1 MHASLITVDQ
11 IDALLPQTQCGKC
24 GHPGCRPYAHAIAET
39 GEAINR
45 CPPGGQ
51 RTADALAQLM
61 GRTAMPLAQPAESP
75 LLAVIDEKVCIGCT
89 KCINAC
95 PVDAILGAPKQMH
108 SILRDECTG
117 CDLCVTPCPVDCISM
132 VPHPRWHA
140 AQTDDEQ
147 QAWLHQRAHKG
158 RQRHL
163 ARNARIAARSAAAL
177 QRQRAR
183 RHQRIALHAESA
195 STVSETASVSETTSA
210 ETAALRRRLKIKLA
224 RMKQDDPQRPAL
236 EAQLSALGGHTAPR
250 AAAPQAQQART
261 QRIALAA
268 AENTLRRAERHLTH
282 CQRQEGPAEIEAA
295 RTQLAHARQQ
305 LERAKQAL
313 NTR

>member
-1 MHASLITVDQ
+1 MQASLITVDH

-24 GHPGCRPYAHAIAET
+24 GHPGCRPYARAIADA

-51 RTADALAQLM
+51 RTADALAELT
-61 GRTAMPLAQPAESP
+61 GRPTMPLAQPAESP
-75 LLAVIDEKVCIGCT
+75 LLAVIDEEVCIGCT
-89 KCINAC
+89 KCIKAC

-117 CDLCVTPCPVDCISM
+117 CELCVTPCPVDCISM
-132 VPHPRWHA
+132 APHPGWHA
-140 AQTDDEQ
+140 AQTEDEQ

-163 ARNARIAARSAAAL
+163 TRNARIAAWSAEAL
-177 QRQRAR
+177 ERQRTR
-183 RHQRIALHAESA
+183 RHQRIAPQVAPMSA
-195 STVSETASVSETTSA
+195 SSETA
-210 ETAALRRRLKIKLA
+210 TADTGALRRRLKIKLA

-250 AAAPQAQQART
+250 AAEPQAQQART

-268 AENTLRRAERHLTH
+268 AEDTLRRAERHLAH
-282 CQRQEGPAEIEAA
+282 CQRQAGPAEIEAA
-295 RTQLAHARQQ
+295 RAQLARAQQQ

-313 NTR
+313 KTL